1 MCVAAPTKLKAG
13 ITHAQR
19 SRMEHA
25 PQDRQNP
32 QQIGPSIFLSVINLV
47 VVLLVLWVALTPGHL
62 DTLKE
67 NLVFLLFLQFMSWF
81 RQDAIPLE
89 LLWWILCLSIWKIDA
104 SFSTRDWHQT
114 LPHTPFCQVVAIWFG
129 FRCLLR
135 QHSSH
140 FLCPLCPCRV
150 LCA

>member
-25 PQDRQNP
+25 PRDRQNP
-32 QQIGPSIFLSVINLV
+32 QRIGPSIFLSVINHV

-67 NLVFLLFLQFMSWF
+67 NLVFLQGQFTSWF

-89 LLWWILCLSIWKIDA
+89 LL
-104 SFSTRDWHQT
+104 
-114 LPHTPFCQVVAIWFG
+114 
-129 FRCLLR
+129 
-135 QHSSH
+135 
-140 FLCPLCPCRV
+140 
-150 LCA
+150 